1 MSDIQVLTDAEIH
14 SARRGG
20 AVLRGCLDFL
30 ATKVRP
36 GISTASLDALAEEYI
51 RSHEGAAP
59 AFKGYQGY
67 PATICASVNEQCVHG
82 IPSSRVLQ
90 EGDIISLDCGV
101 LLDALYTDACIT
113 VPVGTVDP
121 ETYRLLAVTEEALAS
136 ALKIIRKDTRVGDIS
151 STIQTVVEKAGFRP
165 VRSLTGH
172 GLGRTLHQFPDIPNL
187 GNAGSGAA
195 LPIGALVAIE
205 PIVSM
210 GSDEVVESPD
220 GWTLSIRDGALSAHF
235 EHTVLICRE
244 NCEIIA

>member
-1 MSDIQVLTDAEIH
+1 MSDIQILTEQEQE

-20 AVLRGCLDFL
+20 KILRGCLDYV
-30 ATKVRP
+30 ATLVEP
-36 GISTASLDALAEEYI
+36 GITTFMLDEKAEEFI

-67 PATICASVNEQCVHG
+67 PATLCTSVNEQCVHG
-82 IPSSRVLQ
+82 IPSDRKLK
-90 EGDIISLDCGV
+90 EGDIIAMDCGV

-113 VPVGTVDP
+113 VPVGKIDE
-121 ETYRLLAVTEEALAS
+121 ETQRLLDVTQNALDS
-136 ALKIIRKDTRVGDIS
+136 AIKLVRKDTRVGDIS
-151 STIQTVVEKAGFRP
+151 STIQRIVEDAGYRS

-187 GNAGSGAA
+187 GSPDTGAA
-195 LPIGALVAIE
+195 IPVGALIAIE
-205 PIVSM
+205 PIVSK
-210 GSDEVVESPD
+210 GSDEIIESGD

-235 EHTVLICRE
+235 EHTLLVQAE